1 MLNEKEVGNGTEL
14 SLILIEIGGEEFVID
29 LLEAKEII
37 RAKQIRRLPRGFEFI
52 EGIYNYR
59 GDIIHIINPKKKL
72 RIGEYKL
79 YETQTDSDEN
89 NGLEKQYIII
99 VSLADNFIGFLV
111 DRIINVA
118 NVNTD
123 AVERLS
129 PIVQTNVDVD
139 CIKGIIK
146 FEDRPRVWLNLK
158 KMLSESEQNTLQ
170 KELLL

>member
-1 MLNEKEVGNGTEL
+1 MLRENKIGNKIEL
-14 SLILIEIGGEEFVID
+14 SLILIEIGGEEFAID
-29 LLEAKEII
+29 LLEAKDII
-37 RAKQIRRLPRGFEFI
+37 QASQIRRLPRGFEFI

-79 YETQTDSDEN
+79 YESQIDSDEH
-89 NGLEKQYIII
+89 NGSEKQYIII
-99 VSLADNFIGFLV
+99 VSLANNFIGFLV

-118 NVNTD
+118 HVNTD
-123 AVERLS
+123 AIEGLS
-129 PIVQTNVDVD
+129 PIIQTNVDMD

-146 FEDRPRVWLNLK
+146 FEDRPRVWLNLRK
-158 KMLSESEQNTLQ
+158 ILSESEQNTLQ